1 MGCCFGR
8 DEDKRTQVESPDERS
23 RLLTDPARHQSSRP
37 INSEYGGQS
46 PSSLKK
52 GDEQSELNR
61 ILHKAANDVID
72 VSAID
77 SHTMEQHEYLD
88 RARTYS
94 SRVAVVVT
102 GTKKSPSS
110 LLVLPQGVSVP
121 YTVLADEPVSLAD
134 INLIAVAAE
143 NASKAVSG
151 VKVKHKED
159 LVVQFPLT

>member
-8 DEDKRTQVESPDERS
+8 DEDKHLQDESADERS
-23 RLLTDPARHQSSRP
+23 GLLADPGRHPSSRP
-37 INSEYGGQS
+37 INSEYGSQS
-46 PSSLKK
+46 PNALKI

-102 GTKKSPSS
+102 GTKKSSSS
-110 LLVLPQGVSVP
+110 LLVLPHGVSVP

-134 INLIAVAAE
+134 INLITVASE

-151 VKVKHKED
+151 VKVKHRED
-159 LVVQFPLT
+159 LVVQFPMV